1 MVRLGTSQSS
11 TAELKFGMKRHKGLA
26 TLGSAGCTMANAEV
40 GEKKRKST
48 IRRNNNRIEVSL
60 QGCLLSIL
68 AADLAQEGYLP
79 AA

>member
-1 MVRLGTSQSS
+1 
-11 TAELKFGMKRHKGLA
+11 
-26 TLGSAGCTMANAEV
+26 MANAEV